1 MDAAGTTFGPSQY
14 PVYMGSWV
22 NWSRG
27 RVFGATLTMTRH
39 SGNLLIAFTA
49 LFVAFV
55 SSRFW
60 RIACFTLHRRFSSSE
75 ARDALHHQRQAILR
89 NSWSPE
95 VSVWTLGK
103 LLLAWR
109 RSSAKRPFARILP
122 VLAGALICVCAFALA
137 GGFSSQISTSI
148 GDEVLIASSNC
159 GIVLL
164 QQNNVTHNGLLAR
177 LRSDSEFAS
186 NAANYAQQCYSLLD
200 RSNSSTMFDCNT
212 FAVGRLPAIID
223 NDAPCPF
230 NETICRSKSNVR
242 FDTGYLDS
250 NEHLGINAP
259 PEERFQFRQVYSCAP
274 LQTDG
279 YTEHRT
285 GINRNFTR
293 YYYGP
298 GVIGGE
304 ITHNFTHEVFSIE
317 TQYSDVDDTTVGR
330 SLISQGTVG
339 VITGDT
345 VNGTTSSQSMWAP
358 RPELFR
364 PDGSVYLAYFMGDG
378 LVFSEK
384 STDDWYRATTPFLSS
399 HQVGLVDKKPTYHTD
414 EAAAPLACVEQ
425 YQFCRISESPPSGP
439 EASDRCGPLAS
450 WFDALAGAAP
460 LFEVPE
466 EEFVQ
471 YGTYNENSTMPSI
484 FIWLYYMVAAKQGGG
499 PSTWLLQPGSNTL
512 LSQKTVFAGIQLD
525 SANDQWKK
533 DVLHWWFTYLSI
545 LQLSFADVAAGVH
558 NPDLLEYV
566 MPPHKL
572 QEEKL
577 CNNQKIRSRLHTS
590 FSIFG
595 LAFIF
600 VVGGI
605 VTIISY
611 ILEPLFHSLDHRRK
625 TTTISACH
633 RYRKDLEWTTNNVLH
648 LQCLS
653 YNALLDDGVRWSKFQ
668 NEIPVLE
675 PGDHMLKPLLLDGC
689 GGAEGSCALHGVESR
704 PDTYPDDKSGSVIVL
719 VNEEHAKHGANTT
732 AGDKALHIQA
742 DVHEVKN

>member
-1 MDAAGTTFGPSQY
+1 MDAAGTTYGPSQY

-27 RVFGATLTMTRH
+27 RVFGATLTMTRQ

-55 SSRFW
+55 SSRVW
-60 RIACFTLHRRFSSSE
+60 RIACFTLHRRFSSPE
-75 ARDALHHQRQAILR
+75 ARDALHHQRQVILR

-109 RSSAKRPFARILP
+109 SSSAKRPFARILP

-177 LRSDSEFAS
+177 LISDSEFAS
-186 NAANYAQQCYSLLD
+186 NAANYAQQCYSLVD

-212 FAVGRLPAIID
+212 FAVGRLPAIVD

-242 FDTGYLDS
+242 FDTGYIDS

-304 ITHNFTHEVFSIE
+304 IATNFTHEVFSIE
-317 TQYSDVDDTTVGR
+317 TQYSDVDDTNVGR
-330 SLISQGTVG
+330 NLISQGTVG

-358 RPELFR
+358 IPELFR
-364 PDGSVYLAYFMGDG
+364 PDGSVFLAYFMGDG

-384 STDDWYRATTPFLSS
+384 STDDWT
-399 HQVGLVDKKPTYHTD
+399 
-414 EAAAPLACVEQ
+414 
-425 YQFCRISESPPSGP
+425 SESPPSGP
-439 EASDRCGPLAS
+439 EASDGCGPLAS

-512 LSQKTVFAGIQLD
+512 LSQKTVYAGIQLD
-525 SANDQWKK
+525 SGTNDQWKK
-533 DVLHWWFTYLSI
+533 DVLHWWFTYLAI

-558 NPDLLEYV
+558 NPDLLDYV
-566 MPPHKL
+566 LPPQKL

-611 ILEPLFHSLDHRRK
+611 ILEPLFHFLDHRRK
-625 TTTISACH
+625 ATTSIAACH
-633 RYRKDLEWTTNNVLH
+633 RYRKDLEWTTNDVLH

-653 YNALLDDGVRWSKFQ
+653 YNPLLDDGVTWSKFQ

-675 PGDHMLKPLLLDGC
+675 PGGHMLKPLLLDGC

-719 VNEEHAKHGANTT
+719 VNEEHARHGANTT
-732 AGDKALHIQA
+732 AGEKALHIQA
-742 DVHEVKN
+742 DVHEVKKREDLGLHETDGGGFRLS